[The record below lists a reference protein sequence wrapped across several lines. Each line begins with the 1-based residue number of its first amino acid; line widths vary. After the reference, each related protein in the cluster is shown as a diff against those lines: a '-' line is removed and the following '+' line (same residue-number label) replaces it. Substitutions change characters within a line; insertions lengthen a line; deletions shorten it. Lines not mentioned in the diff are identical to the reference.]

1 MTIAGWLVIVFLA
14 YLLGF
19 AIGRWDMDRKWL
31 RAAAALRAREANAE
45 RGRRIYGP
53 EDE

>member
-1 MTIAGWLVIVFLA
+1 MSTWAWLAIVFLV
-14 YLLGF
+14 YVLGF

-45 RGRRIYGP
+45 RGRRLYGP